1 MDVQEPPRRLWD
13 VHSVADC
20 PVGVARFIHNG
31 GHEKGTRADLHGP
44 EEYRVFIAPTAAK
57 WFVRTWS

>member
-1 MDVQEPPRRLWD
+1 LWD

-31 GHEKGTRADLHGP
+31 GHEKGTHADLHGP